1 MGVKE
6 LTIFND
12 RLRYSLSLPEKVLL
26 VIYNRDNDVIWKYI
40 MQSGKTEGKTFN
52 KRESY
57 KRVKRKIDG

>member
-1 MGVKE
+1 MVMGVKE

-40 MQSGKTEGKTFN
+40 M
-52 KRESY
+52 
-57 KRVKRKIDG
+57 